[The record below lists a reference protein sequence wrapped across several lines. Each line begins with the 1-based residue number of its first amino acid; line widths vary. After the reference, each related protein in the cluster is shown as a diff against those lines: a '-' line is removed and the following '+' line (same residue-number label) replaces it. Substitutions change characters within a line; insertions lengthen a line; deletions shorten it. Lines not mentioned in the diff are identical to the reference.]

1 MGFTGRPD
9 KGQDLPQLLLCP
21 GPDMRKTTI
30 LLLVVTAIAIDL
42 AAGKFCPKE
51 RKRDK
56 CKAKTNQYKC
66 GVFYKNMV
74 KRKRLSYI
82 GALPDD
88 LTEKNRP
95 QWKKIL
101 GPTASR
107 ESFDRFNCGDGQ
119 EKTRANSRCYS
130 IMNRLA
136 KNDFDTCDDSLLN
149 HRGRQGQ
156 TPGDKVC
163 DQLFRFLSKTKEKCL
178 GERNTE
184 PGADVSIF
192 LLRRHLGHGQ
202 QQR

>member
-9 KGQDLPQLLLCP
+9 TGQDLPQLLLCP

-51 RKRDK
+51 RNRDT

-74 KRKRLSYI
+74 KRKRLTYI

-95 QWKKIL
+95 REIKSA
-101 GPTASR
+101 TSSSDFSR
-107 ESFDRFNCGDGQ
+107 KQNKRKMS
-119 EKTRANSRCYS
+119 
-130 IMNRLA
+130 
-136 KNDFDTCDDSLLN
+136 
-149 HRGRQGQ
+149 GR
-156 TPGDKVC
+156 
-163 DQLFRFLSKTKEKCL
+163 
-178 GERNTE
+178 TE
-184 PGADVSIF
+184 Y
-192 LLRRHLGHGQ
+192 RT
-202 QQR
+202 

>member
-9 KGQDLPQLLLCP
+9 TGQDLPQLLLCP

-51 RKRDK
+51 RNRDK

-66 GVFYKNMV
+66 GVFYKDMV

-95 QWKKIL
+95 QWKT
-101 GPTASR
+101 GADP
-107 ESFDRFNCGDGQ
+107 
-119 EKTRANSRCYS
+119 
-130 IMNRLA
+130 
-136 KNDFDTCDDSLLN
+136 
-149 HRGRQGQ
+149 GRQSLRPALQ
-156 TPGDKVC
+156 IS
-163 DQLFRFLSKTKEKCL
+163 LENKTKEKCL

-202 QQR
+202 QQRESSDS